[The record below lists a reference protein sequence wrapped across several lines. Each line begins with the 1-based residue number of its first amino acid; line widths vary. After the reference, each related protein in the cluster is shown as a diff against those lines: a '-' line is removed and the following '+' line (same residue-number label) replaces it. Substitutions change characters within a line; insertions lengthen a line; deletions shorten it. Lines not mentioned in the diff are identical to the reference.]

1 MKPAEEVTTPPAEP
15 SRPEK
20 AAPAA
25 EAADHLTDEEIEAL
39 KELVSIFRVIKN
51 FLTGLS
57 QLASGKPPG
66 S

>member
-1 MKPAEEVTTPPAEP
+1 MKPAEEVATPPAEP

-20 AAPAA
+20 SASDAG
-25 EAADHLTDEEIEAL
+25 AADHLTDEEVEAL

-51 FLTGLS
+51 FFTGLS
-57 QLASGKPPG
+57 QLASGKPQR